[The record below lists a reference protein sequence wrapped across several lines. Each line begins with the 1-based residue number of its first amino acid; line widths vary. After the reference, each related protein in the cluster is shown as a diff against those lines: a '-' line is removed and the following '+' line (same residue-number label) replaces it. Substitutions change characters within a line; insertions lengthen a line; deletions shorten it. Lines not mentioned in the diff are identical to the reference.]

1 LPVYVKGLAEVN
13 YLLSKA
19 DKETRL
25 GLRKEEREV
34 AKPISSD
41 AERLTVQNIPRTT
54 LGKVRWW
61 EMRIGVTQ
69 TLIYVAPKQK
79 GVRGKG
85 PKRRKKFAPLM
96 MERAMEPALK
106 RHESEVEQ
114 RFEHVLDYV
123 AGRFNA
129 AGKVVP

>member
-1 LPVYVKGLAEVN
+1 MPVYVKGLAEVN

-25 GLRKEEREV
+25 GLRKAEREV
-34 AKPISSD
+34 ARPISGD
-41 AERLTVQNIPRTT
+41 AERLTLQNIPRTR
-54 LGKVRWW
+54 LGKVEWW

-85 PKRRKKFAPLM
+85 PRRRKEFANLM
-96 MERAMEPALK
+96 MARAMEPALRK
-106 RHESEVEQ
+106 NEHDIEA
-114 RFEHVLDYV
+114 RFDHVLEEV
-123 AGRFNA
+123 AHRFNEV
-129 AGKVVP
+129 GKVIP

>member
-1 LPVYVKGLAEVN
+1 MTSYVKGLAEVN

-25 GLRKEEREV
+25 GLRKAEREV

-41 AERLTVQNIPRTT
+41 AETLTLQNIPRTR
-54 LGKVRWW
+54 LGKVEWW
-61 EMRIGVTQ
+61 RMRIGVTQ

-106 RHESEVEQ
+106 RHENEIEQ
-114 RFEHVLDYV
+114 RFEHVLDFV
-123 AGRFNA
+123 AERFNK
-129 AGKVVP
+129 AGKVKP